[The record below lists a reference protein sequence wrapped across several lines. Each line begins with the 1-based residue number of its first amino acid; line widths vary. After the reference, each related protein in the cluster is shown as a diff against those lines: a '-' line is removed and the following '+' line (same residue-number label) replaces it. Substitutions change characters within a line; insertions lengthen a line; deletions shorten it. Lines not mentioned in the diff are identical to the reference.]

1 VQFFV
6 RFESAGCD
14 ADHLLVVFNDDGFEV
29 SVVGAACIQ
38 NADAILVE
46 KLDSFEALVEFLGLE
61 QADEADLVVFG
72 LNFGGALFGC
82 AELTLQPVLE
92 RNVPAVLIEIH
103 RKCLN
108 FESWQVFKL

>member
-1 VQFFV
+1 MQFLL
-6 RFESAGCD
+6 RFKGAGCD

-72 LNFGGALFGC
+72 LNFGGALFSC
-82 AELTLQPVLE
+82 AELTLQSVLE

-108 FESWQVFKL
+108 FECWKIFKL